1 MLTDMPLE
9 TRTIGIAQIRCENP
23 NQSEVVSLIAA
34 SDEYLAALY
43 PAESNHLV
51 DVKSLAGAEVT
62 FFVARMAGTIV
73 GCGAIFRRGTEYV
86 EIKRMFVAPA
96 ARGIGLGRQILET
109 LEQAASKRGFKI
121 LRLET
126 GVRQPEAL
134 RLYRS
139 AGFVEVGPF
148 GEYTADRLSIFM
160 EKRLTEE

>member
-62 FFVARMAGTIV
+62 SSSRGWLERLWGVARYFAGEPST
-73 GCGAIFRRGTEYV
+73 
-86 EIKRMFVAPA
+86 
-96 ARGIGLGRQILET
+96 
-109 LEQAASKRGFKI
+109 SKSSACSS
-121 LRLET
+121 LL
-126 GVRQPEAL
+126 QPEELVWDDKFL
-134 RLYRS
+134 RPWNRPPRNEDSKSFGLRRAFANRRHCACIDRLVLLRSGRS
-139 AGFVEVGPF
+139 AS
-148 GEYTADRLSIFM
+148 T
-160 EKRLTEE
+160 RLTV